1 MTAALPHDLRKVV
14 MSVNIRPA
22 EPGDA
27 VAVVAMAA
35 ELNAHERR
43 PARRFSEA
51 DFRRDGFGPRA
62 AFSCLIAE
70 AEGLAVGYAL
80 YHPSYDA
87 EAGHRGA
94 FIHDLYLRPAHRRR
108 GIGSALLAAVGR
120 SVEQAG
126 GSFVWWCMIDGNKA
140 AESFYGHYARP
151 LGDLR
156 IWIAQD
162 QDFLRLAVKGAEHD
176 PNDRT

>member
-1 MTAALPHDLRKVV
+1 

-22 EPGDA
+22 IPSDA
-27 VAVVAMAA
+27 AAVVAMAA

-43 PARRFSEA
+43 PVRRFSDA
-51 DFRRDGFGPRA
+51 DFKRDGFGPQA
-62 AFSCLIAE
+62 AFACLIAE
-70 AEGLAVGYAL
+70 VERLAVGYAL
-80 YHPSYDA
+80 FHPSYDA
-87 EAGHRGA
+87 ESGRRGA

-108 GIGSALLAAVGR
+108 GIGSALLAAVGK

-126 GSFVWWCMIDGNKA
+126 GSFVWWCMIDGNRS

-151 LGDLR
+151 LSDLR

-162 QDFLRLAVKGAEHD
+162 RDFLRLAIRGAEHA
-176 PNDRT
+176 PERSS